1 MNEVL
6 LFFVFP
12 FATIIFAIALEKILD
27 NPILVAAIVLAIF
40 LIVAFTAATADFLI
54 YVIAY
59 TILAFLTAYL
69 VDVITDLL
77 NKHKNDDSNDDFDL
91 NTQACRVCR
100 CQKQFIRNL
109 RGL

>member
-1 MNEVL
+1 MN
-6 LFFVFP
+6 
-12 FATIIFAIALEKILD
+12 IYD
-27 NPILVAAIVLAIF
+27 NPINLETDKTL
-40 LIVAFTAATADFLI
+40 FLI
-54 YVIAY
+54 YPAIVVESVDVVVS
-59 TILAFLTAYL
+59 FLTAYL